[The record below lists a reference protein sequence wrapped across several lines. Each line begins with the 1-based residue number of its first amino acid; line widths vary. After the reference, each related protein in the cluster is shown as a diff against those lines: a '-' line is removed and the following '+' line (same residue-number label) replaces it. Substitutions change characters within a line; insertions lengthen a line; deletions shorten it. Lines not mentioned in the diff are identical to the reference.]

1 MNLRRI
7 VKTVTLGCV
16 NMLKV
21 LRANHN
27 FQGVCGHQL
36 SGKKAKSVF
45 DFFTYSRETWFS
57 FSYLEVLNLHWL
69 IGASYEIDRVTKFD
83 NSLSF
88 GAKQNAL
95 QQILF
100 ELWIFQSFFT
110 KNSNKSFFNLL
121 QCYVGSI
128 KKYIDVCLSLQIQ
141 KNMFLSVAAHRWGCF
156 WVL

>member
-1 MNLRRI
+1 MYEIFMNLRRI

-95 QQILF
+95 PQIF
-100 ELWIFQSFFT
+100 KLWFFKDLILKNSNQSFFFL
-110 KNSNKSFFNLL
+110 FFLW
-121 QCYVGSI
+121 
-128 KKYIDVCLSLQIQ
+128 
-141 KNMFLSVAAHRWGCF
+141 F
-156 WVL
+156 